1 VQKLTAALKEYY
13 PQALAWAGAKL
24 SAPLAWDFLDRWPTL
39 AAMKQEPSEVVRE
52 FYRQHHCSNREA
64 IQARCEQMAQ
74 AQALTTDA
82 AVVEAG
88 TLKVAMLVGQL
99 RTLGPAIE
107 RYQER
112 IAELFSCHADA
123 KLFEG
128 LPGAGPALAPRLLA
142 AFGSDRERFATAA
155 EVQCFSGVAPV
166 TVRSGQG
173 CWVHWRWACPKF
185 LRQTFVEFAE
195 QSLSRSA
202 WAAAFYECQRAAG
215 KGHAAALRSLAFKW
229 IRILFR
235 CWKDRQ
241 HYNEAVYLAALQRRA
256 SPLAARIHAA
266 AAAPTTA

>member
-1 VQKLTAALKEYY
+1 M
-13 PQALAWAGAKL
+13 

-39 AAMKQEPSEVVRE
+39 AAVKQEPAEVVRE
-52 FYRQHHCSNREA
+52 FYRRHHCSNRKV
-64 IQARCEQMAQ
+64 IQARCEQIAQ
-74 AQALTTDA
+74 AQALTGDA

-88 TLKVAMLVGQL
+88 TLKVVMLVGQL
-99 RTLGPAIE
+99 RALWPAIE
-107 RYQER
+107 RYEKR
-112 IAELFSCHADA
+112 IAELFGCHADA
-123 KLFEG
+123 KLFAN

-155 EVQCFSGVAPV
+155 EMQRFSGVAPV

-185 LRQTFVEFAE
+185 LRQSFVEFAE
-195 QSLSRSA
+195 QSLRQSA
-202 WAAAFYECQRAAG
+202 WAAAFYERQRADG

-241 HYNEAVYLAALQRRA
+241 PYNEAVYLAALQRRG
-256 SPLAARIHAA
+256 SPLAARIHSA
-266 AAAPTTA
+266 AAAPATA